1 MKIKRNKVKKIALAL
16 SLCALIIWGVLGTGA
31 SLAWFTEET
40 PVVKNIFQAAEFD
53 LKVEYLNEQGE
64 WASIES
70 ATDVFDKEALY
81 EPGYMQ
87 IVYLKIANKGTVDF
101 DYQTAV
107 NVYSYTEGINI
118 FGRFN
123 LQDYLRFGMVEDTTF
138 DGLKAKVDTREEA
151 IAVGEVALNNYNN
164 KQTLAKNSEVYAALV
179 VNMPKAVGNIANY
192 SIQQPTVELGITVK
206 ATQK

>member
-1 MKIKRNKVKKIALAL
+1 MQIKRNKVKKIALAL

-40 PVVKNIFQAAEFD
+40 PVVKNIFQTAEFD

-101 DYQTAV
+101 DYQTVV

-138 DGLKAKVDTREEA
+138 DGLKAKVDAREEA

-179 VNMPKAVGNIANY
+179 VNMPKSVGNVANY

>member
-40 PVVKNIFQAAEFD
+40 PVVKNIFQTAEFD

-179 VNMPKAVGNIANY
+179 VNMPKSVGNVANY